1 MKKIIFLLILTISS
15 SSICA
20 QNENTNKK
28 EMDAIQTKLETL
40 FMQDQLFRRLY
51 QDAEQKFGV
60 DSREMDY
67 FWKIVEEQDKRIE
80 NELILILDKY
90 GWLGTSQVGRL
101 ANGAIWSVIQHSSL
115 EIKEKYAPLMKASV
129 LQNESQAM
137 QYARLIDRMR
147 INDNKPQVYG
157 SQTTKDKDGNA
168 TFFEIDKPEYIHKR
182 RKEIGLDPIED
193 FAKARGIDWH
203 IPQKEE

>member
-1 MKKIIFLLILTISS
+1 MKKIIFLLIITLFTPSAFS
-15 SSICA
+15 
-20 QNENTNKK
+20 QNESNKK
-28 EMDAIQTKLETL
+28 EMDTIQTKLETL

-51 QDAEQKFGV
+51 QDAEKKFGA
-60 DSREMDY
+60 DSAEMDY
-67 FWKIVEEQDKRIE
+67 FWKVVEAEDKRIE
-80 NELILILDKY
+80 QELILILDTY

-137 QYARLIDRMR
+137 QYARLIDRMF
-147 INDNKPQVYG
+147 INDNKPQIYG
-157 SQTTKDKDGNA
+157 SQITKDKEGNNV
-168 TFFEIDKPEYIHKR
+168 FFEIDKPEFINKR
-182 RKEIGLDPIED
+182 RKEIGLDPIEG
-193 FAKARGIDWH
+193 FAKAREIEWH

>member
-1 MKKIIFLLILTISS
+1 MKKIIFLFIITLSTTSTFS
-15 SSICA
+15 
-20 QNENTNKK
+20 QNESSNKK

-51 QDAEQKFGV
+51 QDAEKKFGV
-60 DSREMDY
+60 DSAEMDY
-67 FWKIVEEQDKRIE
+67 FWNVAEAQDKRIE
-80 NELILILDKY
+80 QELLLIIDKY

-115 EIKEKYAPLMKASV
+115 DIKEKYAPLMKVSV

-137 QYARLIDRMR
+137 QYARLIDRMF

-157 SQTTKDKDGNA
+157 SQTTNDKDGNSV
-168 TFFEIDKPEYIHKR
+168 FFEIGKPEFINKR
-182 RKEIGLDPIED
+182 RKEIGLEPIED
-193 FAKARGIDWH
+193 FAKERGIAWD